1 MADEGGLQF
10 NILGKYAGF
19 VTRLL
24 AFVLDQI
31 ILAVIFAFTGLA
43 IQFVVNAFRI
53 NQWLGLYDIPP
64 HVAVTIGAVI
74 YISVVLAYNVGF
86 WMLAGQTP
94 GKRVM
99 GVRIVR
105 SDGQRLR
112 IGNAIRRQLAY
123 LLSGILFLGF
133 LWILIDDQRQGFHDV
148 LAGTIVVY
156 SWPEEEMRGTM
167 VRDRIQRLVRERR
180 EARRQRGHA

>member
-53 NQWLGLYDIPP
+53 NQWLIFCR
-64 HVAVTIGAVI
+64 A
-74 YISVVLAYNVGF
+74 F
-86 WMLAGQTP
+86 
-94 GKRVM
+94 
-99 GVRIVR
+99 
-105 SDGQRLR
+105 
-112 IGNAIRRQLAY
+112 
-123 LLSGILFLGF
+123 
-133 LWILIDDQRQGFHDV
+133 
-148 LAGTIVVY
+148 Y
-156 SWPEEEMRGTM
+156 SWAFCGS
-167 VRDRIQRLVRERR
+167 
-180 EARRQRGHA
+180 